1 MKTFI
6 TEDFL
11 LYNDTAKAIYH
22 GTAKHLP
29 IIDYHNHLDPQEILE
44 DKNYRNLTEIWLA
57 GDHYKWRAMRAN
69 GISEDYITG
78 DKSDYEKF
86 MAWAKTVP
94 NLIGNPLYH
103 WTHLE
108 LLNYFGIDEVLN
120 EKTAPA
126 IWEEANRKLAT
137 PELSVRSILKKEQVT
152 FVGTTDDPTDD
163 LAAHKKLAE
172 EGYESTVSPSFRPD
186 KGLGIEKDEFL
197 SWVAKLEAAAGFA
210 IEDYAAFLKALSDRV
225 DYFEAH
231 GCRSSDHGIS
241 VLFYEETDKQQAGA
255 VFRKRLD
262 GEELS
267 AAEIDQFK
275 TYTLL
280 ELAKLYTEKGWVM
293 QLHINALR
301 NTNTK
306 MFRRIGADAGFDSIG
321 DLLLADKLVGLLDAM
336 DVKDQLPRTVLYSL
350 NSRDNNILAAM
361 AGNYQNDEVPGKVQ
375 AGTAWWFN
383 DHIDGMEAHMKTLAN
398 IGLISNFV
406 GMLTDSRSFLSFS
419 RHEYFRR
426 ILCNLLGTW
435 VEEGKM
441 PNDPELLEKY
451 VKNIC
456 YYNAEQFFHVKA
468 QIPTA

>member
-197 SWVAKLEAAAGFA
+197 SWVEKLEAAAGFA

-231 GCRSSDHGIS
+231 G
-241 VLFYEETDKQQAGA
+241 
-255 VFRKRLD
+255 
-262 GEELS
+262 
-267 AAEIDQFK
+267 
-275 TYTLL
+275 
-280 ELAKLYTEKGWVM
+280 
-293 QLHINALR
+293 
-301 NTNTK
+301 
-306 MFRRIGADAGFDSIG
+306 
-321 DLLLADKLVGLLDAM
+321 
-336 DVKDQLPRTVLYSL
+336 
-350 NSRDNNILAAM
+350 
-361 AGNYQNDEVPGKVQ
+361 
-375 AGTAWWFN
+375 
-383 DHIDGMEAHMKTLAN
+383 
-398 IGLISNFV
+398 
-406 GMLTDSRSFLSFS
+406 
-419 RHEYFRR
+419 
-426 ILCNLLGTW
+426 
-435 VEEGKM
+435 
-441 PNDPELLEKY
+441 
-451 VKNIC
+451 
-456 YYNAEQFFHVKA
+456 
-468 QIPTA
+468 

>member
-11 LYNDTAKAIYH
+11 LYNETAKNIYH
-22 GTAKHLP
+22 QTAKHLP

-69 GISEDYITG
+69 GVNEAYITG

-94 NLIGNPLYH
+94 KLIGNPLYH

-120 EKTAPA
+120 EKTAAA

-137 PELSVRSILKKEQVT
+137 PELSVRSILKKEKVT

-163 LAAHKKLAE
+163 LTAHEKLAGE
-172 EGYESTVSPSFRPD
+172 AFESTVSPSFRPD

-197 SWVAKLEAAAGFA
+197 AWVEKLQEAAGFR
-210 IEDYAAFLKALSDRV
+210 IEDYPAFLKALSDRV
-225 DYFEAH
+225 DYFDAR

-241 VLFYEETDKQQAGA
+241 VLFFEETDQQEAGA
-255 VFRKRLD
+255 AFRKRLN

-267 AAEIDQFK
+267 VKEIDQFK

-280 ELAKLYTEKGWVM
+280 ELAKLYAEKGWVM

-306 MFRRIGADAGFDSIG
+306 MFNRIGPDAGFDSIG

-383 DHIDGMEAHMKTLAN
+383 DHIDGMESQMKTLAN
-398 IGLISNFV
+398 IGLISNFI

-441 PNDPELLEKY
+441 PNDPELLENY

-456 YYNAEQFFHVKA
+456 YYNAEQFFRVKE
-468 QIPTA
+468 QVPTS

>member
-1 MKTFI
+1 MKTSI
-6 TEDFL
+6 TKDFL
-11 LYNDTAKAIYH
+11 LYNETAKNIYH
-22 GTAKHLP
+22 QIARHLP

-44 DKNYRNLTEIWLA
+44 DKNYSNLTEIWLT

-69 GISEDYITG
+69 GVNEAYITG

-86 MAWAKTVP
+86 MVWAKTVP

-137 PELSVRSILKKEQVT
+137 KELSVRSILRKDKVN

-163 LAAHKKLAE
+163 LAAHEKLAA
-172 EGYESTVSPSFRPD
+172 EGYDITVSPSFRPD
-186 KGLGIEKDEFL
+186 KGLGIEKDEFMVWL
-197 SWVAKLEAAAGFA
+197 EKLEVMVGFR
-210 IEDYAAFLKALSDRV
+210 IENYTDFLKALSDRV
-225 DYFEAH
+225 DYFDAH

-241 VLFYEETDKQQAGA
+241 VLFFENTDQEEAGVA
-255 VFRKRLD
+255 FRKRLN

-267 AAEIDQFK
+267 AKEIDQFK

-280 ELAKLYTEKGWVM
+280 ELARLYTEKGWVM
-293 QLHINALR
+293 QLHIGAMR

-306 MFRRIGADAGFDSIG
+306 MFNRIGADAGFDSIG
-321 DLLLADKLVGLLDAM
+321 DLLLADKLAGLLDSM

-361 AGNYQNDEVPGKVQ
+361 AGNYQNDEIPGK
-375 AGTAWWFN
+375 
-383 DHIDGMEAHMKTLAN
+383 
-398 IGLISNFV
+398 
-406 GMLTDSRSFLSFS
+406 SR
-419 RHEYFRR
+419 
-426 ILCNLLGTW
+426 W
-435 VEEGKM
+435 VLPGGSM
-441 PNDPELLEKY
+441 T
-451 VKNIC
+451 I
-456 YYNAEQFFHVKA
+456 
-468 QIPTA
+468 